1 MLHLPRQGRAGEK
14 EGEFMK
20 GSNISERLNY
30 IIKNRGLKQVEILE
44 KCKPFCDKYGIR
56 LARNDLSQYVS
67 GKVEPKQDKLSI
79 LSLALDVSEAWLA
92 GYNVP
97 MERNIYED
105 HNDLKRKAIK
115 DKFLESEFG
124 SSLKE
129 CIMAW
134 DNAINEFHIHPFYSE
149 DFKRSYKVNYRCQV
163 QWKVYKMAI
172 KEFYGIEYFFTRTDE
187 YFGVCTED
195 ETDWLFKVN
204 RADVDRR

>member
-1 MLHLPRQGRAGEK
+1 MTIGDRIKQKRE
-14 EGEFMK
+14 E
-20 GSNISERLNY
+20 LN
-30 IIKNRGLKQVEILE
+30 
-44 KCKPFCDKYGIR
+44 
-56 LARNDLSQYVS
+56 LSQDELAKRLGYKS
-67 GKVEPKQDKLSI
+67 RSSINKLELNQRNLTQSKI
-79 LSLALDVSEAWLA
+79 KAIADALETTPAYIMGWDE
-92 GYNVP
+92 P

-163 QWKVYKMAI
+163 QWEVYKMAI

-204 RADVDRR
+204 RADVEGGE